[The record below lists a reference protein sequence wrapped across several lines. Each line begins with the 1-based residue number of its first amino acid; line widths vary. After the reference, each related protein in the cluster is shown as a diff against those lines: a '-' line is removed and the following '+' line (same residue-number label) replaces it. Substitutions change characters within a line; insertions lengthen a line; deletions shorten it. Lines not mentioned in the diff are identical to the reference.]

1 MIPARL
7 LLASALGLL
16 SATPTLAAE
25 AAAKPRIGI
34 YDSRALAVA
43 YAGSPV
49 QRKVMAPLRA
59 AHENARQ
66 SGDAAEVARL
76 EAQGKAM
83 QEKAHRQAF
92 GTAPVDDLLDLIADT
107 LPGIRRTA
115 NVDALVSMWDDKA
128 LTKYPGAERVDV
140 TPALVDAF
148 QPTDRQRKTVEEIRK
163 RKPLPVP
170 ALDNAGD

>member
-1 MIPARL
+1 MNFTTL
-7 LLASALGLL
+7 YLASAIALL
-16 SATPTLAAE
+16 SAIPAHAGELAVKE
-25 AAAKPRIGI
+25 RIGI
-34 YDSRALAVA
+34 YDSRAVAVA

-59 AHENARQ
+59 AHDKARQ

-92 GTAPVDDLLDLIADT
+92 GTAPVDDLLDLIADV
-107 LPGIRRTA
+107 LPGIRQA
-115 NVDALVSMWDDKA
+115 AAVGALVSMWDDKTLA
-128 LTKYPGAERVDV
+128 KYPRADRVDV

-148 QPTDRQRKTVEEIRK
+148 QPTDRQRKTVDEIRK
-163 RKPLPVP
+163 QKPLPAS
-170 ALDNAGD
+170 ALKDAKD